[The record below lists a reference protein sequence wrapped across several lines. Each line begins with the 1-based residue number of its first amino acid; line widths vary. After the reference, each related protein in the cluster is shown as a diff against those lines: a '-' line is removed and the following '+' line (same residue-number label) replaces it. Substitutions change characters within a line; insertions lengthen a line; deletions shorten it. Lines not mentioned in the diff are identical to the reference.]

1 MSGSLPTE
9 TQASTVA
16 LVAAERTRN
25 EGEHSRMR
33 RAAVERLDQMER
45 ENEIDWP
52 LLKQMSEGRDEIAV
66 QVLQHEVQDAAD
78 WWRSQLQQQGH
89 EPEAVE
95 RLVRAYA
102 DAFWTELRDRILR
115 ARQAGFD
122 YSGVRLIRRTNQPL
136 PCPAA
141 GSDFAHDA
149 VA

>member
-16 LVAAERTRN
+16 LVAAERTQN
-25 EGEHSRMR
+25 EGEDSRMR

-52 LLKQMSEGRDEIAV
+52 LLKDLSEGRDDIAA
-66 QVLQHEVQDAAD
+66 QAIQREVADACD
-78 WWRSQLQQQGH
+78 WWRAQLQQRGH

-102 DAFWTELRDRILR
+102 DAFWIELRDRVC
-115 ARQAGFD
+115 GF
-122 YSGVRLIRRTNQPL
+122 SPGG
-136 PCPAA
+136 
-141 GSDFAHDA
+141 GSKISA
-149 VA
+149 